1 MGNQFL
7 FSFIPF
13 LFGLRCSGGKGVGSA
28 AWRLSIINSLFNQ
41 LVPISQLTRR
51 HSAHIFRAGS
61 GLGVD

>member
-7 FSFIPF
+7 FLFIPF
-13 LFGLRCSGGKGVGSA
+13 LFGLHCSGGKGVGSA
-28 AWRLSIINSLFNQ
+28 AWHLSIINSLFSQ
-41 LVPISQLTRR
+41 LVLISQLARR